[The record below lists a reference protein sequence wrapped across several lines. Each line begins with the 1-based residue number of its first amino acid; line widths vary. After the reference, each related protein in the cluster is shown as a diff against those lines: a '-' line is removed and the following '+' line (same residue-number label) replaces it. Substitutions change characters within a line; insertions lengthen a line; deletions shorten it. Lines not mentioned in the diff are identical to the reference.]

1 VKSKPR
7 TEREGDEG
15 KRPAREVACPAC
27 GKPTV
32 FGESNPSRPFC
43 SPRCRLTD
51 LGAWASEAY
60 RVPARPAEDE
70 GTGSDEEPKD

>member
-1 VKSKPR
+1 MSGKAGRK
-7 TEREGDEG
+7 EGTG
-15 KRPAREVACPAC
+15 RAREVTCPAC
-27 GKPTV
+27 GKPAV
-32 FGESNPSRPFC
+32 YAESNPSRPFC

-60 RVPARPAEDE
+60 RIPARPAEDE